1 MAVVPKQNGL
11 NILRKLVP
19 LNTLTEETLEEL
31 MAEVQFE
38 KIAKGNYLFRAGDT
52 ETERVYLLSGKV
64 SLLEDGKEVDAIS
77 ASSNMARYPIAHHIP
92 RRFSARALTKAE
104 IVRIDSHLLSDLLT
118 RGGNVLYQVEELNG
132 DSDDDWMSQ
141 LLQSPIFQRIP
152 AANIQNIMM
161 RMEEVQVSAGE
172 MIICQGEPGDYFY
185 LINRGQCSVTRE
197 RGDGEIEEL
206 AQLGAGNCLGEESLL
221 SGKPRGSTVSMLTD
235 GVLFR
240 LEKKD
245 FIEYIKMPLAN
256 AISYGEAMRRVE
268 KGAVWLDVRSPLE
281 HQRMHVKKSRNI
293 PFNELRSELAGLDVD
308 TTYIVYCQDGLVS
321 STAVYLL
328 MEQGLDA
335 LVLERGLE
343 AVPEEALKRDRSKD
357 GAEIIKLRQDQEETL
372 GGAAVVAP
380 DDEAGLLRE
389 RLQKTELQAQE
400 QLQRA
405 RKLKLMLEK
414 LKGRLAESEAGETRA
429 SEESQRLAEE
439 VKKLQAQ
446 LKAQEKSGA
455 SLKQQQS
462 AIERQLAEVTQ
473 EKGQLQDQLDQVV
486 QEIGKLEKRLETKQQ
501 EASQLKTAQLETRD
515 ELQRELDASREELE
529 RLREEKRAQEQN
541 ADQLQAK
548 LEKVAAELEQR
559 AAALKQAEQ
568 SIADAQKKQQE
579 AEQQQASQLAARD
592 ALQQELDAS
601 RAELERLR
609 KEQETQGQSAGQLQT
624 QLAEVQAELEQRN
637 AALKQAEQSIA
648 EAQKKQQEA
657 EQQQASQSAARDALQ
672 QELDASR
679 AELEQL
685 RKEQETQ
692 GQSAG
697 QLQTQLETLRTELAQ
712 RSSALNEAEQLL
724 AEARKREQEVDQQLA
739 ERDTL
744 QQELEQ
750 RRTELE
756 RLREETRTQ
765 EQTAEK
771 LQLAL
776 DTAERQKQLH
786 QEELAQ
792 LRSEL
797 EAANVRLVELER
809 EKAALQEERQQRQTE
824 QEANLQHALDQ
835 ALAKHGQLES
845 SLRIST
851 DERDRLAAE
860 LTVLQKSFGQLQQLA
875 DERENDLVELRLQIE
890 REKRSGVEEGQT
902 FEQLKAE
909 LKQLTEALETANT
922 ELDATRQEAEE
933 KQQLL
938 NELQQ
943 LLDSERASAETV
955 KSQLQASEQAL
966 QALQQEREQ
975 QADDLDKLN
984 GERNRLQA
992 LLEEAQQRVTELE
1005 AQLAAPADSSE
1016 LDSLRD
1022 ELAEANAAR
1031 MAAET
1036 AVQQAGKSAAAKVP
1050 QSQEIKAI
1058 QAELETLNDALD
1070 EADRAYEALEQEKT
1084 DLQKELEQL
1093 RSTSSDSADSKALI
1107 AAKEAAEQEV
1117 ARLCKEMEELRQQVA
1132 ESAANESSL
1141 AQVAELQTSLEQA
1154 NLRLKELELGSSA
1167 DAAECEVLR
1176 QDIDKLK
1183 RSLDERSAEL
1193 EQARKQS
1200 LLLEEKTEERNSEID
1215 RLKLA
1220 LEAAQVEAEE
1230 AAFKK
1235 DEAVAARKQVEESLY
1250 LLQKQVEHARPRD
1263 DLLEKRAANGPAAPS
1278 GGAAKQKLTALLV
1291 GALLA
1296 FGAAEALSI
1305 LGGNGE
1311 IIGGFLGQG
1320 RGQTIATV
1328 TPLPEPVVASAPVQA
1343 DLTVDQP
1350 AAAASAPVNPV
1361 QPAVPQAEAPKPT
1374 PVEQPQPR
1382 IALTPPEPAKPEPV
1396 PPKVEPRRGPETGT
1410 QMQDQLSAGGM
1421 GPELVYIRG
1430 GSFMMGSPMSQLANE
1445 EQPVHEVTLKNFS
1458 IGRYEVTFR
1467 DYELFAAATDRPLPD
1482 DLGWGQGPR
1491 PVINVSWED
1500 ARAYTQWLS
1509 EQTGQRY
1516 RLPTEAE
1523 WEYAASAGTESPYWW
1538 GSELGTGNANCFNC
1552 GSRWDGSSTAP
1563 VGRFK
1568 PNPFGLYNTAGNV
1581 MEWVEDCY
1589 HSSYDG
1595 APTDGSSW
1603 QEPGCTERVV
1613 RGGAFNKPG
1622 ESLRVTRRGRHDPD
1636 ARLLVVGFRVVREE
1650 R

>member
-38 KIAKGNYLFRAGDT
+38 KIAKGRYLFRAGDA
-52 ETERVYLLSGKV
+52 EPERVYLLSGKV
-64 SLLEDGKEVDAIS
+64 ALLEDGKEIDAIS

-92 RRFSARALTKAE
+92 RKYSARAVTKTE
-104 IVRIDSHLLSDLLT
+104 VVRIDSHLLSDLLT
-118 RGGNVLYQVEELNG
+118 RGGNVLYQVEELNA
-132 DSDDDWMSQ
+132 DADDDWMSQ

-256 AISYGEAMRRVE
+256 AISYDEALQRVE
-268 KGAVWLDVRSPLE
+268 KGAVWLDVRSSLE
-281 HQRMHVKKSRNI
+281 HQRAHVKKSRNI
-293 PFNELRSELAGLDVD
+293 PFNELRSALAGLDVD

-357 GAEIIKLRQDQEETL
+357 GAEIIKLRQDQQENL
-372 GGAAVVAP
+372 GTNAPVVAP

-414 LKGRLAESEAGETRA
+414 LKGRLAESEAGESRA
-429 SEESQRLAEE
+429 SEESQRLAAE
-439 VKKLQAQ
+439 VEKLQAQ
-446 LKAQEKSGA
+446 LKTQEKRSA
-455 SLKQQQS
+455 ELQQQQS
-462 AIERQLAEVTQ
+462 TIERQLAEVTD
-473 EKGQLQDQLDQVV
+473 EKGQLQDQLNEVV
-486 QEIGKLEKRLETKQQ
+486 QQIGKLEKRLETKQQ
-501 EASQLKTAQLETRD
+501 EVTQLKTAQQETRD
-515 ELQRELDASREELE
+515 
-529 RLREEKRAQEQN
+529 K
-541 ADQLQAK
+541 
-548 LEKVAAELEQR
+548 
-559 AAALKQAEQ
+559 
-568 SIADAQKKQQE
+568 
-579 AEQQQASQLAARD
+579 
-592 ALQQELDAS
+592 LQQELDAS

-609 KEQETQGQSAGQLQT
+609 EAQAAQGQSTSQLQT
-624 QLAEVQAELEQRN
+624 QLDQVRAELAQRT
-637 AALKQAEQSIA
+637 AALQQAEQSIA
-648 EAQKKQQEA
+648 EAEKQQQTA
-657 EQQQASQSAARDALQ
+657 EQEQAARDKLQ

-679 AELEQL
+679 AELE
-685 RKEQETQ
+685 
-692 GQSAG
+692 
-697 QLQTQLETLRTELAQ
+697 
-712 RSSALNEAEQLL
+712 
-724 AEARKREQEVDQQLA
+724 
-739 ERDTL
+739 
-744 QQELEQ
+744 
-750 RRTELE
+750 
-756 RLREETRTQ
+756 RLREAQGAQ
-765 EQTAEK
+765 EQRAEK
-771 LQLAL
+771 LQVAL
-776 DTAERQKQLH
+776 DTADRQKQLH

-792 LRSEL
+792 LRKEL
-797 EAANVRLVELER
+797 EAASAGLVELEA
-809 EKAALQEERQQRQTE
+809 EKKALQEERHKHQTE
-824 QEANLQHALDQ
+824 QQANLQQSLDQ
-835 ALAKHGQLES
+835 ALARHGQMES
-845 SLRIST
+845 SLRIAT

-860 LTVLQKSFGQLQQLA
+860 LTVLQKSFGQLQQVA
-875 DERENDLVELRLQIE
+875 DERENDLVELRLQLE
-890 REKRSGVEEGQT
+890 REKRSGAEDGQT
-902 FEQLKAE
+902 VAQLQTE
-909 LKQLTEALETANT
+909 LQRLTAALETANS
-922 ELDATRQEAEE
+922 ELDSTRQESGE
-933 KQQLL
+933 KLRQLE
-938 NELQQ
+938 ELQQ
-943 LLDSERASAETV
+943 VVDSEKAAAEAVRT
-955 KSQLQASEQAL
+955 QLQASEQAL
-966 QALQQEREQ
+966 QSVQQERERQ
-975 QADDLDKLN
+975 VGELDQLN

-992 LLEEAQQRVTELE
+992 LLEEAQQRITELE
-1005 AQLAAPADSSE
+1005 SQLAAPPADSPE
-1016 LDSLRD
+1016 LDSLRE

-1036 AVQQAGKSAAAKVP
+1036 AVQEAGKVVAGGVP
-1050 QSQEIKAI
+1050 QGHEIKAV

-1070 EADRAYEALEQEKT
+1070 EADRAYEALEEEKNALQE
-1084 DLQKELEQL
+1084 ELERL
-1093 RSTSSDSADSKALI
+1093 RAESADSAEVQALV
-1107 AAKEAAEQEV
+1107 AEKEAAEQQV
-1117 ARLCKEMEELRQQVA
+1117 ARLSQELETLREQLE
-1132 ESAANESSL
+1132 ESAASQTSA
-1141 AQVAELQTSLEQA
+1141 AQVAELQESLEQA

-1183 RSLDERSAEL
+1183 RSLDERSVEL

-1215 RLKLA
+1215 RLKQA
-1220 LEAAQVEAEE
+1220 LEAAQVDAEE

-1235 DEAVAARKQVEESLY
+1235 DEALAARKQVEESLY
-1250 LLQKQVEHARPRD
+1250 ELQKQIEHARPRD
-1263 DLLEKRAANGPAAPS
+1263 DLLTQQVVAGAVSGPVAPS
-1278 GGAAKQKLTALLV
+1278 GGAKQKLTALMM
-1291 GALLA
+1291 GAVLA
-1296 FGAAEALSI
+1296 FGAAEGLSI

-1311 IIGGFLGQG
+1311 IISGFLNPGAAELSTA
-1320 RGQTIATV
+1320 R
-1328 TPLPEPVVASAPVQA
+1328 
-1343 DLTVDQP
+1343 QP
-1350 AAAASAPVNPV
+1350 AAAAAPAAARADLAVSAPAQQESAQQEPAPAPASPPPPAEPPQVTTPPQVAAPQPEPPKPAPV
-1361 QPAVPQAEAPKPT
+1361 VEPPPARLAAQPAAQ
-1374 PVEQPQPR
+1374 
-1382 IALTPPEPAKPEPV
+1382 PEPQPV
-1396 PPKVEPRRGPETGT
+1396 PPKAEPRRELATGT
-1410 QMQDQLSAGGM
+1410 RMQDQLSAGGM
-1421 GPELVYIRG
+1421 GPELVYIQG
-1430 GSFMMGSPMSQLANE
+1430 GSFMMGSHMSQLVNE
-1445 EQPVHEVTLKNFS
+1445 EQPVHEVTLKSFS

-1500 ARAYTQWLS
+1500 ARAYTEWLS
-1509 EQTGQRY
+1509 EQTGHRY
-1516 RLPTEAE
+1516 RLPSEAE

-1538 GSELGTGNANCFNC
+1538 GTELGTGNANCFNC
-1552 GSRWDGSSTAP
+1552 GSQWDGSSTAP

-1581 MEWVEDCY
+1581 MEWVDDCY

-1595 APTDGSSW
+1595 APADGSSW

-1622 ESLRVTRRGRHDPD
+1622 ESLRVTRRGRHDAD
-1636 ARLLVVGFRVVREE
+1636 ARLLVLGFRVVREE